1 MSDLV
6 TIATYTNTT
15 EATLAKDDL
24 IASGIKAVL
33 VGEEGK
39 CFVARAIRNEHD
51 QITGGRG
58 RRCAAEIIK
67 SPAQFTGSEDELA
80 SEAENAEPGR
90 RRRLSHQGG
99 RTE

>member
-58 RRCAAEIIK
+58 RRCAPRR
-67 SPAQFTGSEDELA
+67 SSNRRPNLPARKMNWLPRPKTPSREEEDD
-80 SEAENAEPGR
+80 
-90 RRRLSHQGG
+90 
-99 RTE
+99 